1 MAEATENTGSMEAD
15 GWKWKIIRKSGL
27 ISKSVNLAA
36 DFVSCRISGPVRRIE
51 KRFATQAAVGEII
64 RADRWT
70 SNETASFKRFLT
82 TNRTGRTI
90 NIALLP
96 SRQEQW
102 FPLRVAVLFK
112 SRAGIV
118 FADKRW
124 TANSWR
130 FQCSLLWLTARNHG
144 PLHLKTPYAHCSNDE
159 KLPLYVIGKI
169 PESRLRR
176 EGFLRRF
183 NLFPST
189 YLRTYTYVYVY
200 FQFDST
206 RFVSRVCVCVCCAYE
221 CWKNFSLQT
230 ILDG

>member
-1 MAEATENTGSMEAD
+1 MAEATETIGSMKAHC
-15 GWKWKIIRKSGL
+15 WKWKIIRNSGS

-112 SRAGIV
+112 SRAALFSRTSGGPRTRGVFSAHFCGCRHGI
-118 FADKRW
+118 
-124 TANSWR
+124 TAL
-130 FQCSLLWLTARNHG
+130 C
-144 PLHLKTPYAHCSNDE
+144 
-159 KLPLYVIGKI
+159 I
-169 PESRLRR
+169 
-176 EGFLRRF
+176 
-183 NLFPST
+183 
-189 YLRTYTYVYVY
+189 
-200 FQFDST
+200 
-206 RFVSRVCVCVCCAYE
+206 
-221 CWKNFSLQT
+221 
-230 ILDG
+230 